1 MLRDNASQYTFGR
14 SRSTIWPQGNGR
26 MRVTGLSH
34 SYLLK
39 LFTRSI
45 EPRRDGRV
53 VEGTCL
59 ESRHTFTG
67 IGGSN
72 PPLSARKLRVS
83 IPRCVHSY
91 ATPKDF
97 SRPSLPRR
105 CEREN

>member
-59 ESRHTFTG
+59 ESRHTFTS

-72 PPLSARKLRVS
+72 PPLSARTHIFLAFTS
-83 IPRCVHSY
+83 IPVWLKAHRFRNSPMRFR
-91 ATPKDF
+91 AEGKA
-97 SRPSLPRR
+97 
-105 CEREN
+105 